1 MIGQARLKGRKI
13 AVLVE
18 NMFIPGE
25 IDAYRRGFSDR
36 GAEVHLMSNLWG
48 QEKLTFVSTVDQVE
62 VNLEETRKRLQLLDV
77 SIDFQTVNVHDYAAV
92 IMAAS
97 YASVRLRYFEPP
109 RGVPI
114 RPEMARTAPAV
125 KFFAEA
131 MRDLC
136 IVKGALCHALWL
148 LTPTPE
154 HLAGRKVI
162 CNEVV
167 LADIA
172 NAGAIYTP
180 SANNVV
186 VDRDLVTGRAWH
198 DVSPYI
204 DAIAEQI
211 VGLERER
218 ARPSK
223 EG

>member
-1 MIGQARLKGRKI
+1 MIEQAPLKGRKI

-25 IDAYRRGFSDR
+25 IDAYRHGFSDM
-36 GAEVHLMSNLWG
+36 GADVQLMSNLWG
-48 QEKLTFVSTVDQVE
+48 QVKLTFVSTVDQLE
-62 VNLEETRKRLQLLDV
+62 GSLEETRQRLQLLDV

-97 YASVRLRYFEPP
+97 YGSVRLRYFEPP

-114 RPEMARTAPAV
+114 RAEMARTAPAV

-131 MRDLC
+131 MRDPH

-154 HLAGRKVI
+154 LLAGRKVI

-167 LADIA
+167 LADVV

-180 SANNVV
+180 SVDDVV
-186 VDRDLVTGRAWH
+186 VDQDLVTGRTWH
-198 DVSPYI
+198 QVGRFI
-204 DAIAEQI
+204 EAISEQI
-211 VGLERER
+211 CSGLAASRL
-218 ARPSK
+218 
-223 EG
+223 

>member
-1 MIGQARLKGRKI
+1 MNGEAHLKGRKI

-18 NMFIPGE
+18 NLFVPGE
-25 IDAYRRGFSDR
+25 IEAYRQGFSDR

-48 QEKLTFVSTVDQVE
+48 QEKLTFVSTVDQLE

-97 YASVRLRYFEPP
+97 YASVRLRYFQPP
-109 RGVPI
+109 PGVAI

-131 MRDLC
+131 MQDPH

-154 HLAGRKVI
+154 LLAGRKVI

-167 LADIA
+167 LADVL

-180 SANNVV
+180 SPDDVV
-186 VDRDLVTGRAWH
+186 VDQDLVTGRTWH
-198 DVSPYI
+198 QVDRFI
-204 DAIAEQI
+204 EAISEQI
-211 VGLERER
+211 GSVAVASSL
-218 ARPSK
+218 
-223 EG
+223 

>member
-25 IDAYRRGFSDR
+25 IDAYRQGFSDR

-109 RGVPI
+109 
-114 RPEMARTAPAV
+114 
-125 KFFAEA
+125 
-131 MRDLC
+131 
-136 IVKGALCHALWL
+136 
-148 LTPTPE
+148 
-154 HLAGRKVI
+154 
-162 CNEVV
+162 
-167 LADIA
+167 
-172 NAGAIYTP
+172 
-180 SANNVV
+180 
-186 VDRDLVTGRAWH
+186 
-198 DVSPYI
+198 
-204 DAIAEQI
+204 
-211 VGLERER
+211 
-218 ARPSK
+218 
-223 EG
+223 EGCRSVRR

>member
-1 MIGQARLKGRKI
+1 MIGQSSLKGRKI

-25 IDAYRRGFSDR
+25 IDAYRQGFSAL

-48 QEKLTFVSTVDQVE
+48 QEKLTFVSTVDQLE
-62 VNLEETRKRLQLLDV
+62 KNLEETRKQLQLLDV
-77 SIDFQTVNVHDYAAV
+77 SIDFRKVNVHDYAAV

-97 YASVRLRYFEPP
+97 YGSVRLRYFEPP
-109 RGVPI
+109 PGVPI

-131 MRDLC
+131 MRDPH

-154 HLAGRKVI
+154 LLAGRKVI

-167 LADIA
+167 LADVV
-172 NAGAIYTP
+172 NAGAVYTP
-180 SANNVV
+180 SFDDVV
-186 VDRDLVTGRAWH
+186 VDQDLVTGRTWH
-198 DVSPYI
+198 QVDRFIV
-204 DAIAEQI
+204 AISEQI
-211 VGLERER
+211 SCGHAVSSL
-218 ARPSK
+218 
-223 EG
+223 

>member
-18 NMFIPGE
+18 NMFIRDE
-25 IDAYRRGFSDR
+25 IDAYRKCFSDR

-48 QEKLTFVSTVDQVE
+48 HEKLKFVSTVDQLE

-77 SIDFQTVNVHDYAAV
+77 SIDIQTVNVHDYAAV

-97 YASVRLRYFEPP
+97 YASVRLRHFEPP
-109 RGVPI
+109 PGVPI
-114 RPEMARTAPAV
+114 RPEMTRTAPAV

-131 MRDLC
+131 MQDPR

-148 LTPTPE
+148 LTPMPE
-154 HLAGRKVI
+154 LLKGRRVI
-162 CNEVV
+162 CHEVV

-180 SANNVV
+180 SADNVV
-186 VDRDLVTGRAWH
+186 VDCDLVTGRASD
-198 DVSPYI
+198 DVISYI
-204 DAIAEQI
+204 DAITDQI
-211 VGLERER
+211 VGLEQER
-218 ARPSK
+218 ARSSK
-223 EG
+223 EV